1 MLFRSC
7 VRLAAALLPTDLQAR
22 YSQEWEA
29 ELRVVRDSDGR
40 GAAVGFATSLVPAA
54 VRTTI
59 EVRSSSETAYAEMSI
74 AALCGLPPVL
84 FLLWFGAANNVWLL
98 VGAQTLSFLGIFL
111 VAHGLWHNE
120 GRLLD
125 SLSPRIGLIFIVI
138 GATSGQ
144 ILIDNLPALAPIN
157 PDEVISSVI
166 PNATIPIGFFLLVV
180 ANYFRR
186 FRRRLQL
193 VALVILAPGAAAA
206 VLVAIVNAANNGGI
220 SAVVSLIYGLP
231 ILGLA
236 WASYKIAG
244 RSQVFAEESVLAD
257 V

>member
-1 MLFRSC
+1 MLAGLF
-7 VRLAAALLPTDLQAR
+7 VRLAAALLPRDLHAR
-22 YSQEWEA
+22 YCQEWEA
-29 ELRVVRDSDGR
+29 ELHVLRDECGWR
-40 GAAVGFATSLVPAA
+40 AGLGFAISLLPAA
-54 VRTTI
+54 ARTTM
-59 EVRSSSETAYAEMSI
+59 EVRSTGETAYAEMSL

-84 FLLWFGAANNVWLL
+84 FLLGYGATQNVWIL
-98 VGAQTLSFLGIFL
+98 VVAQTLNFLGIFL

-166 PNATIPIGFFLLVV
+166 PNSTIPIGFFLLVV
-180 ANYFRR
+180 ASYFRR

-231 ILGLA
+231 IVGLA

-244 RSQVFAEESVLAD
+244 RSQVFAEEVKL
-257 V
+257 VEL